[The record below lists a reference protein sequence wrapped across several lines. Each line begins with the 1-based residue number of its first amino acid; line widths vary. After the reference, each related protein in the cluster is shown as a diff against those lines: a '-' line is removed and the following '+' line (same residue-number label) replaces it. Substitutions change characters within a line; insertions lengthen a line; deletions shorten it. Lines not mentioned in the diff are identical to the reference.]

1 MKSEQAGKLEKARS
15 GGRLMSAR
23 LITLVTQIRRTAAL
37 TYRRELGLSE
47 VEWRVLSQIGEHAP
61 LSLNAL
67 AEIIGLDRGQLSRG
81 VTRLVAAGFVTR
93 TARRGGP
100 GILIG
105 LTPAGEDQF
114 LRLMALALERNAAF
128 TRGIDARE
136 LATFSAVLD
145 KMTANARA
153 LLAAEQA
160 RTRGGS
166 RAPAALA
173 PAQA

>member
-1 MKSEQAGKLEKARS
+1 MKSERANKLEKVRS

-47 VEWRVLSQIGEHAP
+47 LDWRVLSQIGEHAP

-67 AEIIGLDRGQLSRG
+67 ADIIGLDRGQLSRG
-81 VTRLVAAGFVTR
+81 VTRLVAAGLATR

-105 LTPAGEDQF
+105 LTPAGEDLF

-128 TRGIDARE
+128 TRGIGAQE

-153 LLAAEQA
+153 LLAAERAKTREQA
-160 RTRGGS
+160 
-166 RAPAALA
+166 RAPAGLA
-173 PAQA
+173 SAQA

>member
-1 MKSEQAGKLEKARS
+1 MAAQRSAKLDKARG

-47 VEWRVLSQIGEHAP
+47 VDWRVLSQIGEHAP

-81 VTRLVAAGFVTR
+81 VTRLVAAGLATR

-105 LTPAGEDQF
+105 LSPAGEDLF
-114 LRLMALALERNAAF
+114 VRLMALALERNAAF
-128 TRGIDARE
+128 TRGIGAQE

-145 KMTANARA
+145 KMTANARVLLESEQA
-153 LLAAEQA
+153 KTRERGRAAADLAA
-160 RTRGGS
+160 
-166 RAPAALA
+166 
-173 PAQA
+173 AQA

>member
-1 MKSEQAGKLEKARS
+1 MASERAATIEKART

-47 VEWRVLSQIGEHAP
+47 VDWRVLSQIGEHAP

-67 AEIIGLDRGQLSRG
+67 ANVIGLDRGQLSRG
-81 VTRLVAAGFVTR
+81 VTRLVAAGLASR

-105 LTPAGEDQF
+105 LTPAGEDVF
-114 LRLMALALERNAAF
+114 TRLMALAVQRNAAF
-128 TRGIDARE
+128 TRGIGAAE

-145 KMTANARA
+145 KMTENARA
-153 LLAAEQA
+153 LLAEEQTAA
-160 RTRGGS
+160 RGRDRS
-166 RAPAALA
+166 AAALA
-173 PAQA
+173 SPQP